1 VKGLRPL
8 PLGGTQETA
17 GNSIHALRRGIRH
30 GIVRN
35 GGLRFMTILSKFRG
49 RAGAVLLVSLGL
61 GTIGWSGRAWAQD
74 VGRDSRLS
82 ALQQRV
88 DRLQASVQSVESI
101 RAIKRLQNAYGH
113 YAELGPWNDF
123 ADLFADDAI
132 AYYPAGKLEGKQAVR
147 KLFFDQVGRGKLG
160 LDEGRLYPHIML
172 QPVITLAADGRTAK
186 GRWRVLAMLGAYGKS
201 ASWASGL
208 YENEYV
214 QKNGVWSIG
223 TLRYDTK
230 VSAAYDAAGWK
241 DAEVK
246 VPFHYDVTL
255 AGTPAPSAA
264 VTPDAGG
271 APTLASLAQRA
282 AGLAQRAARL
292 GDQDEVTNL
301 QHIYGYYLDRKLWDQ
316 VADLFAGDATMELG
330 LQGVYAGRADIR
342 RALNQFGPP

>member
-1 VKGLRPL
+1 
-8 PLGGTQETA
+8 
-17 GNSIHALRRGIRH
+17 
-30 GIVRN
+30 
-35 GGLRFMTILSKFRG
+35 M
-49 RAGAVLLVSLGL
+49 
-61 GTIGWSGRAWAQD
+61 
-74 VGRDSRLS
+74 GRDSRLS
-82 ALQQRV
+82 ALQRRV

-292 GDQDEVTNL
+292 GDRTRSQTSSTSTAIIWIASYGIRWPISSRVTRPWN
-301 QHIYGYYLDRKLWDQ
+301 W
-316 VADLFAGDATMELG
+316 AC
-330 LQGVYAGRADIR
+330 RASMRGEPTFGAPSTNSVPRDCA
-342 RALNQFGPP
+342 RANSTTISSCRPSFP